1 MKTISFPTGR
11 TYDAP
16 QILQIT
22 IESESTDEFGLQ
34 NVTAT
39 FNDASRHIKGRVDVI
54 VFNDGI
60 GQAVL
65 ESYDQGRY
73 EII

>member
-1 MKTISFPTGR
+1 MKPINFATGR
-11 TYDAP
+11 TYDKP

-22 IESESTDEFGLQ
+22 IESESIDEFGLQ
-34 NVTAT
+34 NVIAT
-39 FNDASRHIKGRVDVI
+39 FTDESRHIKGRVDVV

-60 GQAVL
+60 GKAVL
-65 ESYDQGRY
+65 DAYDFGRY

>member
-1 MKTISFPTGR
+1 MRSINFPTGR

-34 NVTAT
+34 NVIAT

>member
-34 NVTAT
+34 NVIAT
-39 FNDASRHIKGRVDVI
+39 FNDASRHIKGRVEVI

>member
-1 MKTISFPTGR
+1 MKSINFPTGR

-34 NVTAT
+34 NVIAT

>member
-1 MKTISFPTGR
+1 MRSISFSTGR

-16 QILQIT
+16 QVLQIA

-34 NVTAT
+34 NITAT
-39 FNDASRHIKGRVDVI
+39 FNDASRHIKGRVDVV

-65 ESYDQGRY
+65 DAYDQGRY
-73 EII
+73 QSI

>member
-1 MKTISFPTGR
+1 MRSINFSTGR
-11 TYDAP
+11 IYDAP

-34 NVTAT
+34 NVIAT
-39 FNDASRHIKGRVDVI
+39 FNDASRHIKGRVEVI

>member
-1 MKTISFPTGR
+1 MRSISFPTGR

-39 FNDASRHIKGRVDVI
+39 FNDASRHIQGRVDVI
-54 VFNDGI
+54 VFTDGI

-65 ESYDQGRY
+65 EAYDHGRY
-73 EII
+73 QSI

>member
-1 MKTISFPTGR
+1 MKPITFSTGR

-16 QILQIT
+16 QVLQII

-34 NVTAT
+34 NVIAT
-39 FNDASRHIKGRVDVI
+39 FTDASRHIQGRVDVI

-65 ESYDQGRY
+65 EAYDQGRY